1 MKQFSLQEYL
11 KNPSRKVVTRDGRKV
26 RILCT
31 DREDLDFPIITLI
44 KKKLGGGEVLY
55 AHTKD
60 GLYCN
65 TCSTIHDLFFAPEK
79 HIGWINLFK
88 GAYAN
93 AETYLGDFPIYSSKE
108 IAERNGR
115 CCRNYLSTIKIEW
128 EE

>member
-1 MKQFSLQEYL
+1 MEQFSLEKYL
-11 KNPSRKVVTRDGRKV
+11 ANPSRKLVTRDGRNA
-26 RILCT
+26 RIICT
-31 DREDLDFPIITLI
+31 DRRDLNYPIIALI
-44 KKKLGGGEVLY
+44 ETGSGEESVY
-55 AHTKD
+55 SHTKD
-60 GLYCN
+60 GKHC
-65 TCSTIHDLFFAPEK
+65 TDCADIFDLFFAPEK

-88 GAYAN
+88 GDYAN

>member
-1 MKQFSLQEYL
+1 MEQFSLEKYL
-11 KNPSRKVVTRDGRKV
+11 ANPARKVVTRGGQNV
-26 RILCT
+26 RIICT
-31 DREDLDFPIITLI
+31 NRRDLNFPIIALI
-44 KKKLGGGEVLY
+44 ENKSGLGETTIY
-55 AHTKD
+55 YTRD
-60 GLYCN
+60 GKFYIN
-65 TCSTIHDLFFAPEK
+65 GSTDFDLFFAPEK

-88 GAYAN
+88 GDYAN